1 MENSAVTLYTKD
13 NWEKLKWEHFQ
24 EGQLMK
30 SYFLPLLKN
39 NTNNLIKNVHTS
51 LGFVAIDDILLP
63 YTVNE
68 EEYDNSY
75 VCSPY
80 NHYITYSKE
89 ELSMLNNKLLE
100 AIFHFLLGLISKFA
114 KKIEINKVVYINN
127 WLISTNLS
135 PSLSKE
141 QLESIKNTMLANYP
155 DYLIGFRSINEGLYP
170 KMKVDLEALQ
180 FQLLPSRFVY
190 ISRPEEILNATK
202 KVRNTLNRD
211 KKLLDK
217 NEFDIIQHDDFT
229 KEDLIRAKQLYDK
242 LYLEKY
248 SYNNPQFTED
258 FILSTHAGRALT
270 YVGLKKDGV
279 LEGVF
284 GSKIFQ
290 NMMANPVLGYNTDL
304 PKEKGLYRILRY
316 LAVQESI
323 NNQRLYH
330 QSAGV
335 GRFKY
340 DRGAKGYPEF
350 TAIYIEHLAKRK
362 QYFWKSLCYLLNRFA
377 IKIVDKKKL

>member
-1 MENSAVTLYTKD
+1 MQNSAVTLYTKD
-13 NWEKLKWEHFQ
+13 NWEKLKWENFQ
-24 EGQLMK
+24 EGQLIK

-39 NTNNLIKNVHTS
+39 DSKYLIKNVNTS
-51 LGFVAIDDILLP
+51 LGFVAIEDILLP

-68 EEYDNSY
+68 EEYENSY

-100 AIFHFLLGLISKFA
+100 VFFHFLLGVISKVA

-135 PSLSKE
+135 PNLSIE
-141 QLESIKNTMLANYP
+141 QLESIKNTMLAKYP
-155 DYLIGFRSINEGLYP
+155 DYLIGYRSINEGLYP
-170 KMKVDLEALQ
+170 NMKVELEALQ
-180 FQLLPSRFVY
+180 FQMLPSRFVY
-190 ISRPEEILNATK
+190 ISRPEEIINATK

-211 KKLLDK
+211 KKLLDR

-258 FILSTHAGRALT
+258 
-270 YVGLKKDGV
+270 
-279 LEGVF
+279 
-284 GSKIFQ
+284 
-290 NMMANPVLGYNTDL
+290 
-304 PKEKGLYRILRY
+304 
-316 LAVQESI
+316 
-323 NNQRLYH
+323 
-330 QSAGV
+330 
-335 GRFKY
+335 
-340 DRGAKGYPEF
+340 
-350 TAIYIEHLAKRK
+350 
-362 QYFWKSLCYLLNRFA
+362 
-377 IKIVDKKKL
+377 

>member
-24 EGQLMK
+24 EGQLLK

-180 FQLLPSRFVY
+180 FQMLPSRFVY

-258 FILSTHAGRALT
+258 FILSTHANRALT

-304 PKEKGLYRILRY
+304 PK
-316 LAVQESI
+316 
-323 NNQRLYH
+323 
-330 QSAGV
+330 
-335 GRFKY
+335 
-340 DRGAKGYPEF
+340 
-350 TAIYIEHLAKRK
+350 
-362 QYFWKSLCYLLNRFA
+362 
-377 IKIVDKKKL
+377 